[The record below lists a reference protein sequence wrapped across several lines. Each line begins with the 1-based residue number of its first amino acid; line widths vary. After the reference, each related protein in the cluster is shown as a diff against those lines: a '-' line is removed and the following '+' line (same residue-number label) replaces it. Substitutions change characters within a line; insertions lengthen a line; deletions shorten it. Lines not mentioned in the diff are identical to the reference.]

1 MIPLISINLKVIIE
15 SRTNELTSLSI
26 FLKSHFR
33 DSFFMEVAK
42 MADKTVK
49 IRLVLKHDTEEN
61 WAKAANFIPKQGEVI
76 IYDGAAGS
84 PSRVKI
90 GDGVTKVNDLPFV
103 HKYLLDNQNTF
114 TAIQKFSAEGIEI
127 GSVRLSETAL
137 QELEAQAEQIPSK
150 QDKTD
155 NSLVTSAKTIVGAI
169 NELKGAI
176 TTGTVQ
182 NAVADED
189 GRNIKDTYIEEVQVA
204 SAEDVSGVLNA
215 VFGS

>member
-1 MIPLISINLKVIIE
+1 
-15 SRTNELTSLSI
+15 
-26 FLKSHFR
+26 
-33 DSFFMEVAK
+33 

-84 PSRVKI
+84 PSRIKI
-90 GDGVTKVNDLPFV
+90 GDGATKVNDLPFV

-127 GSVRLSETAL
+127 GEVRLSETAL
-137 QELEAQAEQIPSK
+137 QELENQAEQIPSK

-155 NSLVTSAKTIVGAI
+155 NSLVTTAKTIVGSI
-169 NELKGAI
+169 NELKNALDELTPADQGGSGT
-176 TTGTVQ
+176 TTGTAPTVP
-182 NAVADED
+182 AVAAAVSDGA
-189 GRNIKDTYIEEVQVA
+189 GRNIQDTYIEEVQTA

>member
-1 MIPLISINLKVIIE
+1 
-15 SRTNELTSLSI
+15 
-26 FLKSHFR
+26 
-33 DSFFMEVAK
+33 

-76 IYDGAAGS
+76 IYDGVVGA

-90 GDGVTKVNDLPFV
+90 GDGTTKVNDLPFV
-103 HKYLLDNQNTF
+103 HKYLLDNSNTF

-137 QELEAQAEQIPSK
+137 QELETQAEQIPSK

-155 NSLVTSAKTIVGAI
+155 SSLATTSKTVVGAI
-169 NELKGAI
+169 NELKSAI

-182 NAVADED
+182 NAVADEE

>member
-1 MIPLISINLKVIIE
+1 
-15 SRTNELTSLSI
+15 
-26 FLKSHFR
+26 
-33 DSFFMEVAK
+33 

-103 HKYLLDNQNTF
+103 HKYLLDNENTF

-127 GSVRLSETAL
+127 GTVRLSETAL

-155 NSLVTSAKTIVGAI
+155 NSLTTTAKTIVGSI
-169 NELKGAI
+169 NELKNALDELTPADQGGSGT
-176 TTGTVQ
+176 TTGTAPTVP
-182 NAVADED
+182 AVAAAVSDGA
-189 GRNIKDTYIEEVQVA
+189 GRNIQDTYIEEVQTA
-204 SAEDVSGVLNA
+204 SAEDVSSVLNA

>member
-1 MIPLISINLKVIIE
+1 
-15 SRTNELTSLSI
+15 
-26 FLKSHFR
+26 
-33 DSFFMEVAK
+33 

-76 IYDGAAGS
+76 IYDGAAGA
-84 PSRVKI
+84 PSRIKI
-90 GDGVTKVNDLPFV
+90 GDGTTKVNDLPFV
-103 HKYLLDNQNTF
+103 HEYLLDNQNTF

-127 GSVRLSETAL
+127 GEVRLSETAL
-137 QELEAQAEQIPSK
+137 QELETQAELIPSK

-155 NSLVTSAKTIVGAI
+155 NSLNTTAKTVVGSI

-176 TTGTVQ
+176 DELKPTDQGGSGTTTGTAPTVP
-182 NAVADED
+182 AVAAAVSDGA
-189 GRNIKDTYIEEVQVA
+189 GRNIQDTYIEEVQTA

>member
-1 MIPLISINLKVIIE
+1 
-15 SRTNELTSLSI
+15 
-26 FLKSHFR
+26 
-33 DSFFMEVAK
+33 

-61 WAKAANFIPKQGEVI
+61 WAKAANFVPKQGEVI
-76 IYDGAAGS
+76 IYDDATGA
-84 PSRVKI
+84 PSRIKI
-90 GDGVTKVNDLPFV
+90 GDGITKVNDLPFA
-103 HKYLLDNQNTF
+103 HEYLLNNSNTF
-114 TAIQKFSAEGIEI
+114 TAIQKFSAEGIEV

-137 QELEAQAEQIPSK
+137 QELETQAEKIPLK
-150 QDKTD
+150 QDQTD
-155 NSLVTSAKTIVGAI
+155 NNLTTTSKTIVGAI
-169 NELKGAI
+169 NEIKGAI

-182 NAVADED
+182 NAVADEE

>member
-1 MIPLISINLKVIIE
+1 
-15 SRTNELTSLSI
+15 
-26 FLKSHFR
+26 
-33 DSFFMEVAK
+33 

-103 HKYLLDNQNTF
+103 HKYLLDNENTF

-127 GSVRLSETAL
+127 GTVRLSETAL
-137 QELEAQAEQIPSK
+137 QELEAQAEQIPYK
-150 QDKTD
+150 QDKGGSGT
-155 NSLVTSAKTIVGAI
+155 
-169 NELKGAI
+169 
-176 TTGTVQ
+176 TTGTAPTVP
-182 NAVADED
+182 AVAAAVSDGA
-189 GRNIKDTYIEEVQVA
+189 GRNIQDTYIEEVQTA
-204 SAEDVSGVLNA
+204 SAEDVSSVLNA

>member
-1 MIPLISINLKVIIE
+1 
-15 SRTNELTSLSI
+15 
-26 FLKSHFR
+26 
-33 DSFFMEVAK
+33 

-61 WAKAANFIPKQGEVI
+61 WAKATNFVPKKGEVI
-76 IYDGAAGS
+76 IYDDAAGE
-84 PSRVKI
+84 PARIKI
-90 GDGVTKVNDLPFV
+90 GDGTTKVNDLPFA
-103 HKYLLDNQNTF
+103 HEYLLDNQNTF
-114 TAIQKFSAEGIEI
+114 TAIQKFSAEGIEV

-137 QELEAQAEQIPSK
+137 QELETQAELIPSK

-155 NSLVTSAKTIVGAI
+155 NSLATSSKSIVGAI

-176 TTGTVQ
+176 DETEVAITTGTVQ
-182 NAVADED
+182 KAVADEE

-204 SAEDVSGVLNA
+204 SAEDVSGVLNS

>member
-1 MIPLISINLKVIIE
+1 
-15 SRTNELTSLSI
+15 
-26 FLKSHFR
+26 
-33 DSFFMEVAK
+33 

-90 GDGVTKVNDLPFV
+90 GDGATKVNDLPFV
-103 HKYLLDNQNTF
+103 HQYLLDNANSF
-114 TAIQKFSAEGIEI
+114 TQIQSFPTEGINI
-127 GSVRLSETAL
+127 GSVHLTESAL
-137 QELEAQAEQIPSK
+137 QELENQAEQIPSK

-155 NSLVTSAKTIVGAI
+155 NSLNTTAKTVVGSI
-169 NELKGAI
+169 NELKSALDELKPTDQGGSGT
-176 TTGTVQ
+176 TTGTAPTVP
-182 NAVADED
+182 AVSAAVSDGA
-189 GRNIKDTYIEEVQVA
+189 GRNIQDTYIEEVQTA

>member
-1 MIPLISINLKVIIE
+1 
-15 SRTNELTSLSI
+15 
-26 FLKSHFR
+26 
-33 DSFFMEVAK
+33 

-90 GDGVTKVNDLPFV
+90 GDGATKVNDLPFV
-103 HKYLLDNQNTF
+103 HKYLLDNANSF
-114 TAIQKFSAEGIEI
+114 TQIQSFPTEGINI
-127 GSVRLSETAL
+127 GSVHLTESAL
-137 QELEAQAEQIPSK
+137 QELEAQAELIPAK

-155 NSLVTSAKTIVGAI
+155 NSLNTTAKTIVGAI
-169 NELKGAI
+169 NELKGAV

-182 NAVADED
+182 NAVADGE

-204 SAEDVSGVLNA
+204 SAEDVNGVLNA

>member
-1 MIPLISINLKVIIE
+1 
-15 SRTNELTSLSI
+15 
-26 FLKSHFR
+26 
-33 DSFFMEVAK
+33 

-76 IYDGAAGS
+76 IYDGAAES

-90 GDGVTKVNDLPFV
+90 GDGATKVNDLPFV

-127 GSVRLSETAL
+127 GEVRLSETAL

-155 NSLVTSAKTIVGAI
+155 NSLNTTAKTIVGAI
-169 NELKGAI
+169 NELKGAV
-176 TTGTVQ
+176 TTGIVQ
-182 NAVADED
+182 NAVADEE
-189 GRNIKDTYIEEVQVA
+189 GRNIKDTYIEEVQTA

>member
-1 MIPLISINLKVIIE
+1 
-15 SRTNELTSLSI
+15 
-26 FLKSHFR
+26 
-33 DSFFMEVAK
+33 

-61 WAKAANFIPKQGEVI
+61 WAKATNFIPKKGEVI
-76 IYDGAAGS
+76 IYDDAAGE
-84 PSRVKI
+84 PARIKI
-90 GDGVTKVNDLPFV
+90 GDGTTKVNDLPFA
-103 HKYLLDNQNTF
+103 HEYLLDNQNTF
-114 TAIQKFSAEGIEI
+114 TAIQKFSVEGIEV

-137 QELEAQAEQIPSK
+137 QELEAQAELIPSK

-155 NSLVTSAKTIVGAI
+155 NSLNTSSKSIVGAI
-169 NELKGAI
+169 NEIKSTI

-182 NAVADED
+182 NAVADEE

-204 SAEDVSGVLNA
+204 SAEDVRGVLNE